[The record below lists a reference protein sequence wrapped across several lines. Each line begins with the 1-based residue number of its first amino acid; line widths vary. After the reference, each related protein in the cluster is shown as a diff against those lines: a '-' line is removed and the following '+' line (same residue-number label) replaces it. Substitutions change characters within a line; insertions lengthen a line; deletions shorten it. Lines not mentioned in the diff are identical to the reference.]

1 MKKAMPVIAAESNY
15 ISEREIKKPELGFK
29 SITKIINME
38 KELVKYKTK
47 NDLISSL
54 SENVKEASQ
63 FDVGVFEKCNV
74 KRGLRNADHTGVLVG
89 LTNVGDVIGYN
100 KKGNKL
106 IPVDGKLIYRG
117 IDVEDLVKAAISQK
131 RHGYEEVVYLL
142 ISGRLPDE
150 AELSDFKNYIGKLR
164 ELPDNFT
171 NNMIL
176 NLKGPDI
183 MNILARSVLGLYAL
197 DDKAEDV
204 SSRNLIE
211 QSLNLIAKF
220 PVIIAYSYRTM
231 RHAFEHKTLSL
242 RHPDPKLSTA
252 ENFLLMLK
260 GQDKY
265 TSLEADMLDLS
276 LILHAEHGGG
286 NNSTFTIRVTS
297 STGTDTYSAVA
308 SAIASL
314 KGPLHGGANHEV
326 LSMMENIKKNVKNW
340 DNEKEV
346 TNYLYKILNKK
357 AYDRS
362 GKIYGIG
369 HAVYTISDPRA
380 VVLKK
385 QARELAIEKNRLEEF
400 ELYSIIENL
409 APKIFHEYK
418 GSKAA
423 KRVCANVDFYSGF
436 VYSCIGIKEALYTP
450 LFAMSRIA
458 GWCAHRLEELT
469 FDKRRIIRPAYKNVS
484 SRREYIRIKERD

>member
-1 MKKAMPVIAAESNY
+1 MRRKQ
-15 ISEREIKKPELGFK
+15 IKNNTGK
-29 SITKIINME
+29 SRN
-38 KELVKYKTK
+38 
-47 NDLISSL
+47 NLISYL
-54 SENVKEASQ
+54 SKSVIEASQ
-63 FDVGVFEKCNV
+63 FDPGVFEKYNV

-89 LTNVGDVIGYN
+89 LTNIGDVIGY
-100 KKGNKL
+100 KKNGNKL
-106 IPVDGKLIYRG
+106 IPVEGKLIYRG
-117 IDVEDLVKAAISQK
+117 IDVEDIVKNALAFK
-131 RHGYEEVVYLL
+131 KHAFEEVVYLL
-142 ISGRLPDE
+142 ISGKLPNKAGLLKFREYLGTLRVLPD
-150 AELSDFKNYIGKLR
+150 D
-164 ELPDNFT
+164 FT

-176 NLKGPDI
+176 NLKGTDI

-197 DDKAEDV
+197 DSKADDTSV
-204 SSRNLIE
+204 PNLVE

-220 PVIIAYSYRTM
+220 PIIIAYSYRAM

-242 RHPDPKLSTA
+242 RHPDASLGTA

-265 TSLEADMLDLS
+265 TRLEADILDLS

-314 KGPLHGGANHEV
+314 KGPLHGGANHQV
-326 LSMMENIKKNVKNW
+326 LGMMEDIKQNVKRW
-340 DNEKEV
+340 DSEKQV
-346 TNYLYKILNKK
+346 SNYLYKILNKK
-357 AYDRS
+357 ANDRS

-380 VVLKK
+380 LLLKK
-385 QARELAIEKNRLEEF
+385 MARELAIEKNRLEEF
-400 ELYSIIENL
+400 ELYSMIENL
-409 APKIFHEYK
+409 APAIFQEYK

-436 VYSCIGIKEALYTP
+436 VYSCIGLKPALYTP

-469 FDKRRIIRPAYKNVS
+469 FDARRIIRPAYKNVFP
-484 SRREYIRIKERD
+484 RRDYS